1 MWGLADGA
9 IASSGDY
16 ECSFEIDGRR
26 YGHILDPGSGM
37 PVTTWQSLSIVLCGV
52 AGSRAAI
59 AMLLGRKAFA
69 ALRKQRVDFVAVA
82 ADDSIYGKVAGS
94 K

>member
-1 MWGLADGA
+1 MRGG
-9 IASSGDY
+9 GK
-16 ECSFEIDGRR
+16 
-26 YGHILDPGSGM
+26 
-37 PVTTWQSLSIVLCGV
+37 
-52 AGSRAAI
+52 RAAI